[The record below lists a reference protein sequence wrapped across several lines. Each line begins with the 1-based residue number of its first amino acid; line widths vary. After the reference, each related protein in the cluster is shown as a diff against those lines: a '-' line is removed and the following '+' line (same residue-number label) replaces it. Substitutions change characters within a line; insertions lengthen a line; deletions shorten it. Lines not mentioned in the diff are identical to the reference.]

1 VQVVEHEEHGTLV
14 ACQFDEAHGRG
25 IEEVALGVG
34 VGALGCGEIPQSLLE
49 GGHQAGKLAP
59 MGGDV

>member
-1 VQVVEHEEHGTLV
+1 VQIIEHEEHGSLD
-14 ACQFDEAHGRG
+14 ACQLEEAHRRG

-34 VGALGCGEIPQSLLE
+34 VGALGCREIPQSLLE

>member
-1 VQVVEHEEHGTLV
+1 VQVVEHEDQGSLD
-14 ACQFDEAHGRG
+14 ACQLEEAHRGG
-25 IEEVALGVG
+25 IEEVALGVR